1 MSALKRWLIQSAAGT
16 FVMQNAKGLL
26 EGMRMSTV
34 YTSDGPKVGVAIAQ
48 PAESPHRRVGGGGVE
63 V

>member
-1 MSALKRWLIQSAAGT
+1 MSMNTI
-16 FVMQNAKGLL
+16 
-26 EGMRMSTV
+26 

-48 PAESPHRRVGGGGVE
+48 PAESPHRRVVGGGVE

>member
-1 MSALKRWLIQSAAGT
+1 MS
-16 FVMQNAKGLL
+16 
-26 EGMRMSTV
+26 MSTV